1 MPSPT
6 TLLPLL
12 LVLHVAAALCLLVP
26 SLLLPFAL
34 RAKGDGLAPGAPRPL
49 TRGLLRLQAQ
59 GSLLLGGVVAASGVG
74 LLVVLGPTLLRQP
87 WLLAALAIY
96 AADLLVAWFIQ
107 RPGVARLLRASGV
120 TTARSGGRS
129 GRDAA
134 RRQRYVSYGMA
145 AAVGAIGFLMSTKPA
160 LW

>member
-6 TLLPLL
+6 SLLPILIIF
-12 LVLHVAAALCLLVP
+12 HVGAALCLLAP

-34 RAKGDGLAPGAPRPL
+34 RSAGASHAPAEPRPL
-49 TRGLLRLQAQ
+49 TRVLLRLQAQ
-59 GSLLLGGVVAASGVG
+59 GSLLLGGLVALSGAG
-74 LLVVLGPTLLRQP
+74 LLLVLGPTLWRQP

-107 RPGVARLLRASGV
+107 RPGVARLLRPGAVAAFDG
-120 TTARSGGRS
+120 GGRS